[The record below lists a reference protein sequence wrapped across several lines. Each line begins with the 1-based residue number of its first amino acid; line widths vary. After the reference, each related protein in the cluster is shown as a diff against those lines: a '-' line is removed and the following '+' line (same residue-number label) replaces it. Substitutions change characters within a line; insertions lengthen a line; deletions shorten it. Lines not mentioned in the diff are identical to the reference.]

1 MSGAGGL
8 DIRLPIGGLFVV
20 LGLILGGYGVATN
33 ADAERYARSM
43 SVNINLWWG
52 LVMLVFGGLLLL
64 LARGSRRDAS
74 AHPAGETPGGRE
86 TEKREHGLGLERE
99 R

>member
-20 LGLILGGYGVATN
+20 LGVILGGYGVATN
-33 ADAERYARSM
+33 SDAAQYERSM

-64 LARGSRRDAS
+64 LARRSSRDAS

-86 TEKREHGLGLERE
+86 TEDRERRLGLERE
-99 R
+99 P

>member
-20 LGLILGGYGVATN
+20 LGLILGGYGIATN
-33 ADAERYARSM
+33 SDAERYARSM

-52 LVMLVFGGLLLL
+52 LVMLLFGALLLL
-64 LARGSRRDAS
+64 LARSSHRDAS
-74 AHPAGETPGGRE
+74 AHRAGETPGGRE
-86 TEKREHGLGLERE
+86 TEEREHRLGLERE

>member
-33 ADAERYARSM
+33 SDAERYARSM

-52 LVMLVFGGLLLL
+52 LVMLLFGALLLL
-64 LARGSRRDAS
+64 LARSTRRDAS
-74 AHPAGETPGGRE
+74 AHPAGETPEGQG
-86 TEKREHGLGLERE
+86 TEQREHRLGLERE

>member
-8 DIRLPIGGLFVV
+8 DIRVPIGGLFVV
-20 LGLILGGYGVATN
+20 LGLVLAGYGVATN
-33 ADAERYARSM
+33 ADAEQYTRSM

-52 LVMLVFGGLLLL
+52 LVMLIFGGLMLL
-64 LARGSRRDAS
+64 LARNSSRDAS
-74 AHPAGETPGGRE
+74 AHPTDETRGGRE
-86 TEKREHGLGLERE
+86 TEDREHRLGLERE

>member
-8 DIRLPIGGLFVV
+8 DIRIPIGGLFVV
-20 LGLILGGYGVATN
+20 LGLVLAGYGVATN
-33 ADAERYARSM
+33 ADAEQYARSM

-52 LVMLVFGGLLLL
+52 LVMLVFGALLLL

-86 TEKREHGLGLERE
+86 TEDREHRLGLERE

>member
-33 ADAERYARSM
+33 SDAERYARSM

-52 LVMLVFGGLLLL
+52 LVMLLFGTLLLL
-64 LARGSRRDAS
+64 LAGSSRRDAS
-74 AHPAGETPGGRE
+74 AHPAGETPGGQA
-86 TEKREHGLGLERE
+86 TEEREHGLGLERE

>member
-20 LGLILGGYGVATN
+20 LGLVLAGYGIATN
-33 ADAERYARSM
+33 ADAEQYARSM

-52 LVMLVFGGLLLL
+52 LVMLVFGTLLLL
-64 LARGSRRDAS
+64 LARRSSRDVS
-74 AHPAGETPGGRE
+74 AHPAAEAGGGSLPIRPS
-86 TEKREHGLGLERE
+86 
-99 R
+99 

>member
-1 MSGAGGL
+1 MSGVGGL

-20 LGLILGGYGVATN
+20 LGLLLAGYGVATN
-33 ADAERYARSM
+33 GDSERYARSM

-52 LVMLVFGGLLLL
+52 LVMLVFGALLLL
-64 LARGSRRDAS
+64 LAKRSRRDAS
-74 AHPAGETPGGRE
+74 AHPATETPEGRD
-86 TEKREHGLGLERE
+86 TEEREHRLGLERE

>member
-20 LGLILGGYGVATN
+20 LGLILAGYGIATD
-33 ADAERYARSM
+33 ADAEQYARSM

-52 LVMLVFGGLLLL
+52 LVMLIFGGLMLL
-64 LARGSRRDAS
+64 LARRSSRDAS
-74 AHPAGETPGGRE
+74 AHPAAETAAGRG
-86 TEKREHGLGLERE
+86 TEEREHRLGLERE

>member
-8 DIRLPIGGLFVV
+8 DIRLPIGALFAV

-33 ADAERYARSM
+33 SDAERYARSM

-52 LVMLVFGGLLLL
+52 LVMLVFGGVLLL
-64 LARGSRRDAS
+64 LARSSRRDAS
-74 AHPAGETPGGRE
+74 AHAAGRTPEGRE
-86 TEKREHGLGLERE
+86 TEDREHRLGLERE

>member
-8 DIRLPIGGLFVV
+8 DIRIPIGGLFVV
-20 LGLILGGYGVATN
+20 LGLVLVGYGVATN
-33 ADAERYARSM
+33 ADAEQYARSM

-52 LVMLVFGGLLLL
+52 LVMLVFGGLMLL
-64 LARGSRRDAS
+64 LARSSSRDAS
-74 AHPAGETPGGRE
+74 AQAAGDTPEGLG
-86 TEKREHGLGLERE
+86 TEDREHRLGLERE

>member
-8 DIRLPIGGLFVV
+8 DIRLPIGGLFAL

-33 ADAERYARSM
+33 SDAERYARSM

-52 LVMLVFGGLLLL
+52 LVMLVFGAALLL
-64 LARGSRRDAS
+64 LARSSRRDAS
-74 AHPAGETPGGRE
+74 AHPARGTPEGRE
-86 TEKREHGLGLERE
+86 TEEREHRRGLERE

>member
-20 LGLILGGYGVATN
+20 LGLILGGYGIATN
-33 ADAERYARSM
+33 GDAAQYERSM

-52 LVMLVFGGLLLL
+52 LVMLVFGALLLL
-64 LARGSRRDAS
+64 LARKSSRGAS
-74 AHPAGETPGGRE
+74 VHPAGETPGGQE
-86 TEKREHGLGLERE
+86 TEDREHRLGLERE

>member
-20 LGLILGGYGVATN
+20 LGVILGGYGIATN
-33 ADAERYARSM
+33 SDAAQYERSM

-52 LVMLVFGGLLLL
+52 LVMLGFGALLLL
-64 LARGSRRDAS
+64 LARSSSRNAS
-74 AHPAGETPGGRE
+74 ARPAGETPGGHE
-86 TEKREHGLGLERE
+86 TEDRERRLGLERE

>member
-20 LGLILGGYGVATN
+20 LGLILAGYGIVTN
-33 ADAERYARSM
+33 ADAEQYARSM

-52 LVMLVFGGLLLL
+52 LVMLGFGGLMLL
-64 LARGSRRDAS
+64 LARRSSRDAS
-74 AHPAGETPGGRE
+74 A
-86 TEKREHGLGLERE
+86 REHRLGLERE